1 MKIKATGIVRRIDDL
16 GRIVIVKDVRRLL
29 GYQDGDALEEAVA
42 ELDDGRKG
50 VFLWKY
56 RPDPCNLTDA
66 QCGAISKALKAVLP
80 ATCNYALFDSEERL
94 LFSTRGFNR
103 PAFLSE
109 MFHEVSVEPRM
120 SARTAADTAYHA
132 IPCGDNIVPQLVLF
146 ISCQE
151 ADWQEIKR
159 IVRPQMDMLASLL
172 FE

>member
-1 MKIKATGIVRRIDDL
+1 MKIKTTGIIRRLDDL

-29 GYQDGDALEEAVA
+29 GYQDGDPLEEAVA
-42 ELDDGRKG
+42 ELEDGRKG

-56 RPDPCNLTDA
+56 RPDPCTLTDA
-66 QCGAISKALKAVLP
+66 QCVAISKALKAVRP

-120 SARTAADTAYHA
+120 SARTAADTTYHA
-132 IPCGDNIVPQLVLF
+132 IPCGNSAAPQLVLF
-146 ISCQE
+146 VSCQE

-159 IVRPQMDMLASLL
+159 IVRPQMDLLASLL
-172 FE
+172 FG